1 MRMPGVYPFHFA
13 LSGPMSM
20 LVELATAVT
29 LHREKVCLAV
39 CCHPRRELDMTKT
52 TQARWTLECKQ
63 AGSQVPLTKIP
74 ELGEQTLFNRVTRV
88 GKASPKA
95 PTASR

>member
-1 MRMPGVYPFHFA
+1 
-13 LSGPMSM
+13 M
-20 LVELATAVT
+20 LVELATVVT
-29 LHREKVCLAV
+29 LHPEKVCLAV

-52 TQARWTLECKQ
+52 TQARWALECKQ
-63 AGSQVPLTKIP
+63 ETVGWLRLVGSQVPLTKIP